1 MMGQYR
7 QRYRSG
13 HNGADS
19 KSVWEQSHEGSNP
32 SRCATSP
39 RTSYRSRRLFIKITS
54 HSFCRGS
61 FPNRNYC
68 VGLRFGFWARTWKP
82 VLLNRAGISRRSKLH
97 IACSDFFQKSEQ
109 ASYCL
114 LRLFSKVRARSLR
127 CASFPNRTRPGV
139 CWPYGERMYPTRKR
153 QNHVSGGTRQG
164 KSSHLCAAVIRM
176 CVGAALSCSGGRPQP
191 SGGYFSAFLGPGRAG
206 SFNGDSPQ
214 KFFTASQ
221 PLVAEISSSSW
232 WTATAFSDRLVTQE
246 RRLIS

>member
-97 IACSDFFQKSEQ
+97 IACSDFFQKSE
-109 ASYCL
+109 
-114 LRLFSKVRARSLR
+114 RA
-127 CASFPNRTRPGV
+127 
-139 CWPYGERMYPTRKR
+139 
-153 QNHVSGGTRQG
+153 H
-164 KSSHLCAAVIRM
+164 CAAPPFQIEPVRVYAGLTVSACIRPEKDKITFRAEPGKENPRI
-176 CVGAALSCSGGRPQP
+176 CALP
-191 SGGYFSAFLGPGRAG
+191 
-206 SFNGDSPQ
+206 
-214 KFFTASQ
+214 
-221 PLVAEISSSSW
+221 
-232 WTATAFSDRLVTQE
+232 
-246 RRLIS
+246 